1 MVGFGKRIIDV
12 PFSRTF
18 PFFLFLGELN
28 IWRFLRI
35 HRSYCMHDGGDGSWV
50 VNNVISQP
58 NAGLMVDE
66 DQERDGERSHTT
78 ETCGFL
84 VFESAGS
91 HS

>member
-1 MVGFGKRIIDV
+1 
-12 PFSRTF
+12 
-18 PFFLFLGELN
+18 
-28 IWRFLRI
+28 
-35 HRSYCMHDGGDGSWV
+35 MHDGGDGSWV